1 MRRFGR
7 QPTTRVQIP
16 DRALFENSH
25 RQPRCRPCD
34 ARSALLTRFD
44 PKGKSNHSRRHRSGM
59 SDQSDGDDASRDDHE
74 PRRFETRAIHA
85 GQEPDPET
93 GALMTP
99 IHANSTYEQDGPG
112 DHRGYEYSRTG
123 NPTRTD
129 LEANLASLESGSH
142 ARCFSSG
149 MGAINTVLNLLSAG
163 DHVVAGDDVYGGT
176 HRILTQVYDEY
187 DVDTSFVD
195 TTDHDAV
202 RDAMREET
210 ELVWVETPTNPLM
223 NVNDIGALADIAH
236 ANDARCAVD
245 NTFATPYPQRP
256 LEHGADIVSQSL
268 TKYLGGHSDTIG
280 GALIVDDD
288 ELDER
293 LGFYQNSVG
302 ATPGPFDAFLVLR
315 GTKTLPVRMD
325 RHCENAMALA
335 EWLEGHDDV
344 DRVYYPGLESHP
356 DHDLAASQMDDF
368 GGMVSFEMDASL
380 EETADVVSETEV
392 FTLAESLGGVESLI
406 EQPATMTHA
415 AIPAEEREAAG
426 LRDGLIRASIGIENV
441 EDLKADLQKAFEKSL
456 E

>member
-1 MRRFGR
+1 
-7 QPTTRVQIP
+7 
-16 DRALFENSH
+16 
-25 RQPRCRPCD
+25 
-34 ARSALLTRFD
+34 
-44 PKGKSNHSRRHRSGM
+44 M
-59 SDQSDGDDASRDDHE
+59 SDTPENGGDGDDAGSDPDAGAPDEH
-74 PRRFETRAIHA
+74 RFETLAIHA

-99 IHANSTYEQDGPG
+99 IHANSTYEQDRPG

-123 NPTRTD
+123 NPTRSD

-187 DVDTSFVD
+187 DIDTTFVD

-202 RDAMREET
+202 RAAMREET

-236 ANDARCAVD
+236 EGDALCAVD
-245 NTFATPYPQRP
+245 NTFATPYLQRP

-280 GALIVDDD
+280 GALIVDDE

-325 RHCENAMALA
+325 RHCENAMELA
-335 EWLEGHDDV
+335 EWLEGHDAIE
-344 DRVYYPGLESHP
+344 RVYYPGLESHP
-356 DHDLAASQMDDF
+356 DHELAAEQMDDF
-368 GGMVSFEMDASL
+368 GGMLSFELDGTL
-380 EETADVVSETEV
+380 EEASTVVSETEV

-406 EQPATMTHA
+406 EQPAAMTHA
-415 AIPAEEREAAG
+415 AIPREERLAAG
-426 LRDGLIRASIGIENV
+426 LTDGLIRVSVGIEHV
-441 EDLKADLQKAFEKSL
+441 DDMKADLQAAFDAALS
-456 E
+456 

>member
-1 MRRFGR
+1 
-7 QPTTRVQIP
+7 
-16 DRALFENSH
+16 
-25 RQPRCRPCD
+25 
-34 ARSALLTRFD
+34 
-44 PKGKSNHSRRHRSGM
+44 M
-59 SDQSDGDDASRDDHE
+59 SDDDPSTADRSHDGS
-74 PRRFETRAIHA
+74 RFETRAIHA
-85 GQEPDPET
+85 GQEPDSET

-112 DHRGYEYSRTG
+112 EHRGYEYSRTG

-129 LEANLASLESGSH
+129 LETNLANLESGSH
-142 ARCFSSG
+142 ARCFASG

-187 DVDTSFVD
+187 DVETTFVD

-202 RDAMREET
+202 RDALQPNT

-223 NVNDIGALADIAH
+223 NVNDIDALAAIAH
-236 ANDARCAVD
+236 ERDALCAVD
-245 NTFATPYPQRP
+245 NTFATPYLQRP
-256 LEHGADIVSQSL
+256 LEHGADIVCQSL

-315 GTKTLPVRMD
+315 GIKTLSVRMD
-325 RHCENAMALA
+325 RHCENAIELA
-335 EWLEGHDDV
+335 DWLSDHEDV

-356 DHDLAASQMDDF
+356 DHELAAEQMDDF
-368 GGMVSFEMDASL
+368 GGMLSFEFDGTLEQAS
-380 EETADVVSETEV
+380 TVVSETEV

-406 EQPATMTHA
+406 EQPAAMTHA
-415 AIPAEEREAAG
+415 AIPREERVAAG
-426 LRDGLIRASIGIENV
+426 LTDGLIRVSVGIEHV
-441 EDLKADLQKAFEKSL
+441 EDMKTDLQQAFDAARE
-456 E
+456 